1 VSSSVIFSWLS
12 LSLFLQGLLLAT
24 GGFSIRF
31 PEIARLG
38 TEEVVSKGVSAVS
51 GVFGSRFELLALLR
65 SGVGFFLEL
74 LFCLPLLRSAWFYL
88 LRLLFISRVIEKIL
102 LFSPSTSRTRE
113 SSASQRTT

>member
-1 VSSSVIFSWLS
+1 
-12 LSLFLQGLLLAT
+12 
-24 GGFSIRF
+24 
-31 PEIARLG
+31 
-38 TEEVVSKGVSAVS
+38 
-51 GVFGSRFELLALLR
+51 
-65 SGVGFFLEL
+65 LEL